1 MMRRLCVA
9 AGLAALLAAP
19 AAAQGPYPS
28 QPLKLIVPYPA
39 GGATDT
45 LARTIGQKLQ
55 EAWGQT
61 AFWWRTGPA
70 PAAPSATTFVAKAPP
85 TATPC

>member
-1 MMRRLCVA
+1 MKTSKMRRLCLA
-9 AGLAALLAAP
+9 AGLAALLAPP
-19 AAAQGPYPS
+19 ALAQTAYPA

-55 EAWGQT
+55 EAWGQ
-61 AFWWRTGPA
+61 PA
-70 PAAPSATTFVAKAPP
+70 MVDNRPGAGGTIGNSFVAKAAPDG
-85 TATPC
+85 